1 MVSDTLQSDSLILI
15 YDVARLMRTRTDR
28 LARQHGMTRAQ
39 WVILAWLEHKPGL
52 AQIELADLVE
62 VEPITI
68 ARLIDRLEAN
78 GFVERRPD
86 GKDRRIK
93 RLYLREQALP
103 ILNDIRAYRHQ
114 LSALMSQG
122 LSPDQVTAATQA
134 LLQMKANLTHDLN
147 QAKA

>member
-1 MVSDTLQSDSLILI
+1 MLFRS
-15 YDVARLMRTRTDR
+15 
-28 LARQHGMTRAQ
+28 
-39 WVILAWLEHKPGL
+39 
-52 AQIELADLVE
+52 
-62 VEPITI
+62 
-68 ARLIDRLEAN
+68 
-78 GFVERRPD
+78 ERRPD